1 MAIEQSGEATDVT
14 KEEIDALRAQID
26 KLDKKLEG
34 RYFARE
40 LQDLGLLDGLTQP
53 EKYDKIKGRLKAN
66 VSQKKRLS
74 TYLTDLVLDD
84 LKPID
89 PSIGPPLRL
98 FIESG
103 STLAV
108 FSAELASKARADER
122 LAILTNNFLTLT
134 SFGVGNTSVTNG
146 TLERDYLAFLPFR
159 NAHRRAK
166 DDDGP
171 SLAES
176 CPITAQDRIH
186 DAAAYKDLESAIAG
200 TDTIYTTASGFGF
213 LLGPHVGSRANAIF
227 KYCLFNNRARRRLR
241 LCIAHA
247 KVHCE
252 GGWQGAREVNE
263 HILKYCYTVF
273 NRGAR
278 LEWTGPI
285 EQLSDGDVMQSK
297 HGDSLPE
304 QKEASRMIRSAPTEL
319 GLHPVLERDDVC
331 EGYGLVGLASTWK
344 AVLEGYRPGAIEI
357 IIAMDPDSNPLDD
370 KESLRAAYRQANTV
384 MKSDPGK
391 EGGWGLNRQYTEKEG
406 TENNKDVLHLVV
418 TETTTQGA
426 DGEIHQD
433 EAKGSDVHA

>member
-1 MAIEQSGEATDVT
+1 MASDESEATPDVS
-14 KEEIDALRAQID
+14 KGEIDALRAQIEE
-26 KLDKKLEG
+26 LDTKLEG
-34 RYFARE
+34 RYFAPE
-40 LQDLGLLDGLTQP
+40 LQDLRLLDGLTQP

-74 TYLTDLVLDD
+74 TYLTNLVLDD
-84 LKPID
+84 LKLVD
-89 PSIGPPLRL
+89 RRTNPPLRL

-108 FSAELASKARADER
+108 FSAELAREARADER

-134 SFGVGNTSVTNG
+134 SFGVGDTSVTNG

-166 DDDGP
+166 VADDP
-171 SLAES
+171 SLPETCA
-176 CPITAQDRIH
+176 ITAQDRIR

-252 GGWQGAREVNE
+252 GGWEGPREVHE
-263 HILKYCYTVF
+263 HIYKLCYTVF

-278 LEWTGPI
+278 LEWPGPI
-285 EQLSDGDVMQSK
+285 EQLSDRDVMQSK

-304 QKEASRMIRSAPTEL
+304 QEEASRMFRSAPTEL
-319 GLHPVLERDDVC
+319 GLRTVLERDDVC

-344 AVLEGYRPGAIEI
+344 ALLEGYRPGTIEI
-357 IIAMDPDSNPLDD
+357 IIAMDPDSNPLAD
-370 KESLRAAYRQANTV
+370 KKSLRAAYRQANAV
-384 MKSDPGK
+384 MRSDPGK
-391 EGGWGLNRQYTEKEG
+391 EGGWGLNRQYVEKAG
-406 TENNKDVLHLVV
+406 TENNNDVLHLVV
-418 TETTTQGA
+418 VEAASQGA
-426 DGEIHQD
+426 YEDVGRD
-433 EAKGSDVHA
+433 EASDVHS